1 MELNQIVKPI
11 SGIELWSGY
20 RHTHIK
26 NQTEVLFPCYC
37 CAQNYQEALRYIGR
51 LPFEQAET
59 NMKHYGKTLM
69 HHVPES
75 TTVLL
80 KRLCTN
86 YEPIQDSTDQD
97 SVDKLAVNKVMIPA
111 SLSSF
116 ILRQ

>member
-1 MELNQIVKPI
+1 MQVF
-11 SGIELWSGY
+11 S
-20 RHTHIK
+20 
-26 NQTEVLFPCYC
+26 CYWC
-37 CAQNYQEALRYIGR
+37 TQNYQEALRYIGR

-86 YEPIQDSTDQD
+86 YQPIQDSTDRD
-97 SVDKLAVNKVMIPA
+97 SVDKLALNKVIPW
-111 SLSSF
+111 SLSSS
-116 ILRQ
+116 ILRPK